1 MLHTSPSLDTESP
14 KKIKNVLMGARYMLP
29 NSRIKGFQLEL
40 PACCWMHLKVDG
52 FMGAVFPF
60 TEDHRE
66 ITNPAA
72 YNVSMTKYV
81 VATDP
86 VLLFLFF
93 CFFPSF
99 SSSSLFEYKTHQLS
113 SAWKRGSLLWG
124 WLPTCFGLIWLY
136 AFILLS
142 TPVGPSQ
149 FNSHYQCPTHVG
161 LPPTVLVAHWPQQGA
176 ERANPLWSPNG
187 SRTIAWHLE
196 HSQGVTKWTP
206 HSLLG
211 NNREDNVTI
220 LFLFQDISI
229 RGCRSTFKKEPRSI
243 ARGN

>member
-14 KKIKNVLMGARYMLP
+14 KKIKNVLMGERCMLP

-40 PACCWMHLKVDG
+40 LACYWMHLKVDG
-52 FMGAVFPF
+52 FMGAVFLF

-66 ITNPAA
+66 IMNPAA
-72 YNVSMTKYV
+72 YNVSVTKYV

-86 VLLFLFF
+86 VLLF
-93 CFFPSF
+93 FFPF
-99 SSSSLFEYKTHQLS
+99 LSSSSLFEYKTHQLS
-113 SAWKRGSLLWG
+113 SAWKHRSLLWG

-142 TPVGPSQ
+142 TPVGPLQ

-176 ERANPLWSPNG
+176 ERANPLWSLNG

-196 HSQGVTKWTP
+196 HSHEVTKCTP
-206 HSLLG
+206 YSLLS

-220 LFLFQDISI
+220 LFLFQDVSI
-229 RGCRSTFKKEPRSI
+229 CGCRSTLKKEPHSI